1 MALLHLRN
9 ITLSLGGPTLFDR
22 ANLQLFSNERVA
34 LIGRNGEGKSTLL
47 KTILGEIKPDSGERV
62 LQNGIHI
69 SYLQQDVPSHDN
81 LTVYDIV
88 AQGVDKNGTI
98 LSEYYALSLALE
110 NGDDS
115 EETLNKYNDV
125 FQKVDDQHAW
135 NDSQK
140 IDQIISK
147 MNLDAKL
154 MFNALSGGMKRRVL
168 LAKAIVSEP
177 EILLL
182 DEPTNHLD
190 IEAIMWLEKFLMNLK
205 ATIFFIT
212 HDRSFLQKLATRI
225 IDLDRG
231 KLNRWDC
238 DYPTYLIRKA
248 EALASE
254 EKTNK
259 EFDKK
264 LALEEKWIRQG
275 IKARRTRN
283 EGRVRALEDLRKERS
298 KRRDQLG
305 TSKIQVNS
313 AENSGKKVVDVKN
326 LSYAWGNNTVIKNL
340 TTLILRKDKIG
351 IIGPNGC
358 GKSTLVNLLL
368 GKLKPTTGSIELG
381 TNLEIAFFDQ
391 HRDQLD
397 MLKTVAENVADD
409 SDHIMVNGYPKH
421 VMSYLQDFLFAPD
434 RARQPVINL
443 SGGEKNRLLLAK
455 ILAKPS
461 NLLILDEPTNDLD
474 METLELLEEK
484 CIEYAGTLLI
494 VSHDRAF
501 INNIATN
508 TLVFEGD
515 GSVNEYL
522 GGYDD
527 WLRQKNGDVVDVNAK
542 TNTPEKKQQPKKKFS
557 YKDQK
562 EYNELPERLETLE
575 ADIDQ
580 MHIDMALPDFYK
592 KPQDEVNAIQ
602 TLFEQKQ
609 KQVETAYKRWDE
621 LETLHDNF

>member
-9 ITLSLGGPTLFDR
+9 ITLSLGGPKLFDQ

-47 KTILGEIKPDSGERV
+47 KTILGEIKPDSGERIV
-62 LQNGIHI
+62 KNGLQI
-69 SYLQQDVPSHDN
+69 SYLQQDVPNHANINVFDM
-81 LTVYDIV
+81 V
-88 AQGVDKNGTI
+88 AQGVDATGAA
-98 LSEYYALSLALE
+98 LSEYFKLGLALE
-110 NGDDS
+110 NGDSS
-115 EETLNKYNDV
+115 EATLNKYNDAY
-125 FQKVDDQHAW
+125 QKVDDLHAW
-135 NDSQK
+135 NDNQQ

-147 MNLDAKL
+147 MDLDPTAL
-154 MFNALSGGMKRRVL
+154 FDSLSGGMKRRVL
-168 LAKAIVSEP
+168 LAKAIVSQP
-177 EILLL
+177 DILLL

-190 IEAIMWLEKFLMNLK
+190 IEAILWLEKFLKGLS

-212 HDRSFLQKLATRI
+212 HDRNFLQNLATRI

-231 KLNRWDC
+231 QLNRWDC
-238 DYPTYLIRKA
+238 DYKTYLERKA
-248 EALASE
+248 ASLASE
-254 EKTNK
+254 DKSNK

-264 LALEEKWIRQG
+264 LAQEEKWIRQG

-283 EGRVRALEDLRKERS
+283 EGRVRALQALRKERS
-298 KRRDQLG
+298 QRRTQLG
-305 TSKIQVNS
+305 TSKIQLNT
-313 AENSGKKVVDVKN
+313 AEISGKKVIEVEN
-326 LSYAWGNNTVIKNL
+326 LTYAWDTTPIIKDL
-340 TTLILRKDKIG
+340 STLILRKDKIG

-368 GKLKPTTGSIELG
+368 GKLQPTSGDIDLG

-391 HRDQLD
+391 HRDQLNMD
-397 MLKTVAENVADD
+397 KTVAENVADD
-409 SDHIMVNGYPKH
+409 SDHIMVNGYKKH

-434 RARQPVINL
+434 RARQPVCNL

-461 NLLILDEPTNDLD
+461 NLLVLDEPTNDLD

-508 TLVFEGD
+508 TLVFEGN
-515 GSVNEYL
+515 GVVNEYV

-527 WLRQKNGDVVDVNAK
+527 WVAQKKLTEETELKA
-542 TNTPEKKQQPKKKFS
+542 KKQTETKKPNHPKKKLS
-557 YKDQK
+557 YKDQR
-562 EYNELPERLETLE
+562 EYDGLGKKLE
-575 ADIDQ
+575 DIESEIEKLQ
-580 MHIDMALPDFYK
+580 NDMTQPDFYQK
-592 KPQDEVNAIQ
+592 SPQDIAKIQ
-602 TLFEQKQ
+602 DLLAQRQEDLDA
-609 KQVETAYKRWDE
+609 AYQRWEE
-621 LETLHDNF
+621 LEALI